1 MAHAT
6 SIRGEVSELTA
17 ASLLL
22 TELGWEVSRPIVA
35 ECYDL
40 LGRDPET
47 GEYHRVQ
54 VKTARRRAD
63 RDNQPVI
70 YATKN
75 SGEAYSTA
83 EIDYIIGIEGSIGYF
98 FKCRGKK
105 EYWLNENNS
114 DTTATKYIKL
124 GGVAG

>member
-1 MAHAT
+1 MAHET

-17 ASLLL
+17 SSLLL
-22 TELGWEVSRPIVA
+22 TELGWEVSRPLVA

-40 LGRDPET
+40 LGRDPKT

-63 RDNQPVI
+63 RENQPVV

-75 SGEAYSTA
+75 NGEPYTTD
-83 EIDYIIGIEGSIGYF
+83 EVDWIMGVEGSKAYF
-98 FKCRGKK
+98 FKCRDKK
-105 EYWLNENNS
+105 EYWLTET
-114 DTTATKYIKL
+114 DLHKAATQYTVL
-124 GGVAG
+124 GA